1 MRIAVVRESTDEDRR
16 IPLTPAGA
24 QKLVD
29 LGASVGVE
37 AGLGLTIGFSDRDYE
52 DVGVEVVKGRRKLLE
67 SADMV
72 LRLRKPTIEDVEVLK
87 PGSILVGFLD
97 PFNERKLLD
106 RLAAAEITALCMELI
121 PRTTLAQKMDA
132 LSSQANLAGYAAVI
146 LAADALDKIF
156 PMMSTPAGTI
166 PPARV
171 FVVGAGVAGLQA
183 VATAKRL
190 GAIVEAY
197 DTRPA
202 VEEQVRSVG
211 GRFVKIDVGETGET
225 AQGYAR
231 ELTEEQ
237 LARQREGMAR
247 HCEKSDLVIT
257 TAQVFGKRAPRII
270 TEDMVARMKPGSAI
284 VDLAVESGGNV
295 AGSEV
300 GKVVVKDGVK
310 IMGFAPLQARVAL
323 DASQMYSNNVVNLV
337 AHFWDKEAKAFNIR
351 LEDEI
356 MKGCLV
362 THEGTIRNE
371 LLTKEGA

>member
-24 QKLVD
+24 KKLVD

-87 PGSILVGFLD
+87 PGCILVGFLD

-202 VEEQVRSVG
+202 VEEQVRSLG

-225 AQGYAR
+225 EQGYAR

-295 AGSEV
+295 AGSEA
-300 GKVVVKDGVK
+300 GKVVVKNGVK
-310 IMGFAPLQARVAL
+310 ILGFAPLPARVAL

-337 AHFWDKEAKAFNIR
+337 AHFWDKEAKAFNLR

-371 LLTKEGA
+371 LFTKEGA